1 MDDDDKD
8 SRPPIHWGDF
18 GALLLAGAF
27 SLFGFYL
34 VVDMLLGGHPLA
46 ILFREPP
53 KQAARKLT
61 EADWRD
67 KKFTTAPGEVIIS
80 TTTGLP
86 ISASGG
92 GFPEVRD
99 WKSVRI
105 TLDRAMCLGACPS
118 YVVQISGDGA
128 VLFQG
133 RACVGTK
140 GEQRAQIPE
149 AAVKELVAKFRAA
162 DYFSLRD
169 SYAAQITDNPTYT
182 TSISF
187 DGRKKIVS
195 DYVGSSVGMPHA
207 VTGLED
213 AIDAAAGTKRWIS
226 GTKNVCP

>member
-1 MDDDDKD
+1 MDDDKD

-86 ISASGG
+86 VSAPGG
-92 GFPEVRD
+92 GFPDIRD
-99 WKSVRI
+99 WKTLRI
-105 TLDRAMCLGACPS
+105 TLDRTMCFGTCPS
-118 YVVQISGDGA
+118 YTVQISGDGS

-133 RACVGTK
+133 RACVATK

-149 AAVKELVAKFRAA
+149 AAVKDLVAKFRAA
-162 DYFSLRD
+162 EYFSLRD
-169 SYAAQITDNPTYT
+169 SYRAAVTDNPTTT
-182 TSISF
+182 TSIAF
-187 DGRKKIVS
+187 DGRKKAVS
-195 DYVGSSVGMPHA
+195 DYVGGSVGMPRA
-207 VTGLED
+207 VSDLES

-226 GTKNVCP
+226 GTANGCP